1 MKITRP
7 INYGDVDKRKGIKMK
22 NKGEITSEQLEYFL
36 GSDNLSKNKLLD
48 EIISIINKEV
58 DIDDYVQD
66 VSDHWNYSKRDEEL

>member
-1 MKITRP
+1 
-7 INYGDVDKRKGIKMK
+7 MK

-58 DIDDYVQD
+58 DIDDYAQD

>member
-1 MKITRP
+1 
-7 INYGDVDKRKGIKMK
+7 MK
-22 NKGEITSEQLEYFL
+22 NKGKITNEQLEYFL

-58 DIDDYVQD
+58 DVDDYVQD

>member
-1 MKITRP
+1 
-7 INYGDVDKRKGIKMK
+7 MK

-48 EIISIINKEV
+48 EMISIINKEV
-58 DIDDYVQD
+58 DVDDYVQD

>member
-1 MKITRP
+1 MK
-7 INYGDVDKRKGIKMK
+7 DK

-36 GSDNLSKNKLLD
+36 GSDNLSKNKLLN

>member
-1 MKITRP
+1 MK
-7 INYGDVDKRKGIKMK
+7 D
-22 NKGEITSEQLEYFL
+22 KGEITSEQLEYFL

>member
-1 MKITRP
+1 
-7 INYGDVDKRKGIKMK
+7 MK
-22 NKGEITSEQLEYFL
+22 NKREITNEQLEYFL
-36 GSDNLSKNKLLD
+36 GSDNLTKNKLLD

>member
-1 MKITRP
+1 
-7 INYGDVDKRKGIKMK
+7 MK

-48 EIISIINKEV
+48 EIISVINKEV

>member
-1 MKITRP
+1 
-7 INYGDVDKRKGIKMK
+7 MK

-36 GSDNLSKNKLLD
+36 GSDNLTKNKLLD

-58 DIDDYVQD
+58 DVDDYVQD

>member
-1 MKITRP
+1 
-7 INYGDVDKRKGIKMK
+7 MK

-66 VSDHWNYSKRDEEL
+66 VSDHWNYKPQANQQKEENDPTNRRN

>member
-1 MKITRP
+1 
-7 INYGDVDKRKGIKMK
+7 MK

-36 GSDNLSKNKLLD
+36 GSYNLSKNKLLD

>member
-1 MKITRP
+1 
-7 INYGDVDKRKGIKMK
+7 MK
-22 NKGEITSEQLEYFL
+22 NKGIITSEQLEYFL

-48 EIISIINKEV
+48 EIILIINKEV

>member
-1 MKITRP
+1 
-7 INYGDVDKRKGIKMK
+7 MK

-36 GSDNLSKNKLLD
+36 GSDNLTKNKLLD

>member
-1 MKITRP
+1 
-7 INYGDVDKRKGIKMK
+7 MK
-22 NKGEITSEQLEYFL
+22 NKGIITSEQLEYFL

-48 EIISIINKEV
+48 KIISIINKEV

>member
-1 MKITRP
+1 MET
-7 INYGDVDKRKGIKMK
+7 KGKQKGKMK

-58 DIDDYVQD
+58 DVDDYVQD